1 MPILAAP
8 NTMLYYDIFA
18 QEITAEM
25 TDEALLLLHG
35 FAGTPESNFAAQLPL
50 LRQQYTVL
58 APHLHGYGCS
68 SHRSSYSASYYRED
82 VADMIALL
90 DALHLSQVRVLAFSD
105 GGIVGL
111 LLAALHPQRV
121 QALATLGAQ
130 ATVNAQDVASI
141 RHWLL
146 EIPPS
151 EEWQAE
157 LTQLHGDPYWRSL
170 PAMYVA
176 GQEALVEAGG
186 VIITDE
192 ELAAITCP
200 TLIMHG
206 SRDRIVSVNYAHTL
220 HERIPH
226 SQLYLFNAGHSAHLK
241 YEQEY
246 TEMVMRFFKKPTRFI
261 LSN

>member
-1 MPILAAP
+1 MSVLAAP
-8 NTMLYYDIFA
+8 NTMLYYDIFTR
-18 QEITAEM
+18 EITAET
-25 TDEALLLLHG
+25 TDDVLLLLHG
-35 FAGTPESNFAAQLPL
+35 FAGTPESNFAAPLPH

-58 APHLHGYGCS
+58 APHLHGYGRS
-68 SHRSSYSASYYRED
+68 SHRSSYSPLYYRED

-90 DALHLSQVRVLAFSD
+90 DALRLSRVRVLAFSD

-151 EEWQAE
+151 AGWQAE
-157 LTQLHGDPYWRSL
+157 LAQLHGDPYWHSL
-170 PAMYVA
+170 PSMYVA
-176 GQEALVEAGG
+176 GQEVLVEAGG
-186 VIITDE
+186 VIITNE

-226 SQLYLFNAGHSAHLK
+226 SQLLLFNAGHSAHLK
-241 YEQEY
+241 YEKEY
-246 TEMVMRFFKKPTRFI
+246 TETVMQFFEG
-261 LSN
+261 SNA